1 LELHTI
7 LTAPQCFKLHLPAL
21 NSTLLSSL
29 LFSSLPLPYYV
40 SLLPNS
46 SHFSSSKPNPETEA
60 QIPTQKAGLLTL
72 YYSPRMNRNKKEI
85 KSAAIIHQ
93 KTEAVSQP
101 TVHTSQL
108 HSTTLRLQASSNRL
122 SIIHMLSTDSGS
134 LGKQPKAT
142 TTKTLAT

>member
-1 LELHTI
+1 LTRRLELHTI

-29 LFSSLPLPYYV
+29 PLP
-40 SLLPNS
+40 LLPNS

-72 YYSPRMNRNKKEI
+72 YYSPRMHRNKKAI
-85 KSAAIIHQ
+85 KSAAIIHK

-108 HSTTLRLQASSNRL
+108 HSTTLRLHASSHRL

-142 TTKTLAT
+142 TTKTLATC